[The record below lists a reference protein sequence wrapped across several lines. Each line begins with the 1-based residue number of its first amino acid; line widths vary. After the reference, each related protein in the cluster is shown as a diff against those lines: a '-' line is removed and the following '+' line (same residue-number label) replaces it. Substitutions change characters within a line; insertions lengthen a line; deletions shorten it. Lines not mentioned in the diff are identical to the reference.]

1 MLRFSLLRGAFPE
14 LTPCLGNSLL
24 PMPTAPVSLHQL
36 CLFLWNGQFASVFHW
51 AVDMAEGGPHLFS
64 SPEPAV
70 VPAQK
75 ALGGLWS
82 QERPD
87 PSPDWHGF
95 KLEVVGGGGKGSNAK
110 RSFTFCATWSNQVCA
125 KHHHSL
131 HSDVLSASFGEEA
144 EVVKAFA
151 PMVLSRG

>member
-1 MLRFSLLRGAFPE
+1 M
-14 LTPCLGNSLL
+14 
-24 PMPTAPVSLHQL
+24 
-36 CLFLWNGQFASVFHW
+36 
-51 AVDMAEGGPHLFS
+51 
-64 SPEPAV
+64 

-75 ALGGLWS
+75 AMGGLWS

-87 PSPDWHGF
+87 PFPDWHGF

-110 RSFTFCATWSNQVCA
+110 RSFTFRATRSNQVCA

-131 HSDVLSASFGEEA
+131 HSEALSASFGEKA

-151 PMVLSRG
+151 PVVLSRE